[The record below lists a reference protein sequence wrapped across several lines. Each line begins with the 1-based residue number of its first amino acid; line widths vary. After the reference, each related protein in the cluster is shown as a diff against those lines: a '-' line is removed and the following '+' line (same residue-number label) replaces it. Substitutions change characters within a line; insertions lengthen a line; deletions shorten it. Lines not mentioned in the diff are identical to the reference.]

1 MIAFCAQERPGICG
15 ATTEFRPQLD
25 RWHRG
30 FTLVELLV
38 VIAIIG
44 ILIGM
49 LLPAVQS
56 VRAAA
61 RRSVCTNSLR
71 QMALAGLN
79 FESAAG
85 RLPAGHQHNRGEV
98 QSDPNSGGWGWRTE
112 ILEFVEQG
120 NLRSQLVL
128 DARVIDPPNSA
139 LVETVLPFFL
149 CPEDP
154 ELNSDLQNVGGGTFM
169 SRSNYV
175 GNGGSF
181 EWSFVPGP
189 SSNLAWPNSVINSN
203 GEGRRRHD
211 GVLTRTIGQDHRGVR
226 LLDIFDGTSNTFFC
240 GETIKFGLEWDP
252 TTYGGVAGGN
262 ASRTLTQVRTGH
274 GEFNPEPDLSVTSA
288 AILRNSYS
296 SFHSCGA
303 NFVFVDGSTRFIA
316 ESLEHNQLTFRDF
329 ADEGGVR
336 GLYQRLFSRNDG
348 QTIGD
353 F

>member
-1 MIAFCAQERPGICG
+1 MKSSNRGLAS
-15 ATTEFRPQLD
+15 
-25 RWHRG
+25 G

-61 RRSVCTNSLR
+61 RRTVCANSLR

-79 FESAAG
+79 YESAFG
-85 RLPAGHQHNRGEV
+85 KLPAGHQHNEGEV
-98 QSDPNSGGWGWRTE
+98 QSDPNSFGWGWRTQ
-112 ILEFVEQG
+112 ILEYCEQAPLK
-120 NLRSQLVL
+120 NQFQERERMTVDPNRELVSTVL
-128 DARVIDPPNSA
+128 D
-139 LVETVLPFFL
+139 FFL
-149 CPEDP
+149 CPSDP
-154 ELNSDLQNVGGGTFM
+154 GLNEDLQNVGGGTLM

-189 SSNLAWPNSVINSN
+189 NTNFSFGSSVIDTV
-203 GEGRRRHD
+203 GEGSERHD
-211 GVLTRTIGQDHRGVR
+211 GVLTRTLNQKHNGIR
-226 LLDIFDGTSNTFFC
+226 LSQVTDGTSNTFFA

-252 TTYGGVAGGN
+252 TTFGGIIGSGN

-274 GEFNPEPDLSVTSA
+274 GEFNPQPDRNITSDV
-288 AILRNSYS
+288 ILRNSYL
-296 SFHSCGA
+296 SFHPAGA
-303 NFVFVDGSTRFIA
+303 NFAFVDGSTRFIA
-316 ESLEHNQLTFRDF
+316 ETIDHNQVTYRDF
-329 ADEGGVR
+329 KDNGAVR
-336 GLYQRLFSRNDG
+336 GVYQTLFSRNDG
-348 QTIGD
+348 QTVGE

>member
-1 MIAFCAQERPGICG
+1 MSTCCVQERPRIG
-15 ATTEFRPQLD
+15 R
-25 RWHRG
+25 RG

-61 RRSVCTNSLR
+61 RRTVCTNSLR

-79 FESAAG
+79 YESAIG
-85 RLPAGHQHNRGEV
+85 TLPAGHQHNRGEA
-98 QSDPNSGGWGWRTE
+98 QGDPNSRGWGWRTE
-112 ILEFVEQG
+112 ILDYVEQAS
-120 NLRSQLVL
+120 LRAQFVL
-128 DARVIDPPNSA
+128 DARIIDAPNSM
-139 LVETVLPFFL
+139 LVETILPFFL
-149 CPEDP
+149 CPDDP

-189 SSNLAWPNSVINSN
+189 SSNLGFSNSVLMSN
-203 GEGRRRHD
+203 AEGRVRHD
-211 GVLTRTIGQDHRGVR
+211 GVLTRTTSQAHRGVK
-226 LLDIFDGTSNTFFC
+226 LSDIFDGTSNTFFC
-240 GETIKFGLEWDP
+240 GETVKFGVEWDP

-274 GEFNPEPDLSVTSA
+274 GEFNPEPDLSVTPA
-288 AILRNSYS
+288 EILRNSYS
-296 SFHSCGA
+296 SFHSGGA

-316 ESLEHNQLTFRDF
+316 ESIEHNELEFRDF
-329 ADEGGVR
+329 ADDLGVH
-336 GLYQRLFSRNDG
+336 GLYQKLFSRKDG
-348 QTIGD
+348 QSIGD